1 MQSDSLPFFSNPD
14 YWKNPEFQKLML
26 KWNVYM
32 QSDEEDDD
40 DVAQWEELIMKDWKR
55 GATRWL
61 NENKRK
67 TKWLNELR

>member
-40 DVAQWEELIMKDWKR
+40 VLAQWEELIMKDWK
-55 GATRWL
+55 L
-61 NENKRK
+61 S
-67 TKWLNELR
+67 LIHI

>member
-40 DVAQWEELIMKDWKR
+40 VLAQWEELIMKDWKR

-61 NENKRK
+61 NENKERQSG
-67 TKWLNELR
+67 